1 MTNDYLLCGTDNSA
15 VGIWS
20 LETGDIVLKL
30 EGHRQGITDVR
41 AVSDDLVVSASYDFT
56 VRMWSIGPSSE
67 GGLCLAILKGH
78 RDFVRSLA
86 VRYVLQALFRNKY
99 LKLSLNFKIS
109 FVFVNKF
116 SPPELITYFIS
127 KLSFSQENQTSYSTL

>member
-67 GGLCLAILKGH
+67 SGLCLAILKGH

-86 VRYVLQALFRNKY
+86 VRYVLQAHFRNKY

>member
-1 MTNDYLLCGTDNSA
+1 MASNALDGKVIIVNKEDLDFSDHNIKFQLNAHSEQEASGIDLTNDYLLCGTDNSA

-56 VRMWSIGPSSE
+56 VRMWS
-67 GGLCLAILKGH
+67 K
-78 RDFVRSLA
+78 
-86 VRYVLQALFRNKY
+86 
-99 LKLSLNFKIS
+99 
-109 FVFVNKF
+109 
-116 SPPELITYFIS
+116 
-127 KLSFSQENQTSYSTL
+127 

>member
-86 VRYVLQALFRNKY
+86 VRYAL
-99 LKLSLNFKIS
+99 
-109 FVFVNKF
+109 
-116 SPPELITYFIS
+116 
-127 KLSFSQENQTSYSTL
+127 